1 MFLSSSLF
9 PRNLAP
15 HYTPWTT
22 KDILAMEKL
31 YCYFEGS
38 FCYEFCLKR
47 DVVGLE
53 ESSLVLSFSKMF
65 LVDLKMSTEL
75 LKCLFLF
82 ISFFQIICLILHI
95 LRWKYFAE
103 FFRAFFT
110 VKFPFNTSIN
120 FCTFWLFALLL
131 V

>member
-1 MFLSSSLF
+1 MFLSSFLF
-9 PRNLAP
+9 PGNLALQ
-15 HYTPWTT
+15 YTPWTT
-22 KDILAMEKL
+22 KDILAMDKL

-38 FCYEFCLKR
+38 FCYEFCLKV
-47 DVVGLE
+47 DVVVLE

-75 LKCLFLF
+75 LKYLFLF

-95 LRWKYFAE
+95 LRCKCFAE
-103 FFRAFFT
+103 FFRSFFT
-110 VKFPFNTSIN
+110 VRFPFNTSIN
-120 FCTFWLFALLL
+120 FCTFSLVALLL